1 MTTLDI
7 GGGANNEDD
16 DCSEAAESNVWN
28 IVTLLW
34 ISSCKLP
41 LVSGVV
47 GATLDVGGGGGNDKN
62 DDCSEAAE
70 SNVWNGVML
79 LLEANICS
87 WKLPSVSDLVK
98 DRGIDGESIWVGTL
112 ELF

>member
-28 IVTLLW
+28 GVTLLW
-34 ISSCKLP
+34 IGSCKLP
-41 LVSGVV
+41 LVSGVG
-47 GATLDVGGGGGNDKN
+47 GATLDVGGGGGGGGGANDED

-70 SNVWNGVML
+70 SNVWNGVTL
-79 LLEANICS
+79 LWIGSC
-87 WKLPSVSDLVK
+87 K
-98 DRGIDGESIWVGTL
+98 
-112 ELF
+112 